1 MIFKNFLP
9 VRYIFI
15 KTRTKTPIDIER
27 EEERG
32 QNIANKI
39 YVVFFFITTG
49 QNIANEKKYIY
60 FSSSNIK
67 TQIKH
72 L

>member
-15 KTRTKTPIDIER
+15 KTRTKTPIDRER
-27 EEERG
+27 EEGERG

-39 YVVFFFITTG
+39 KYVMFFFIITV
-49 QNIANEKKYIY
+49 QNI
-60 FSSSNIK
+60 
-67 TQIKH
+67 TD
-72 L
+72 